1 MFGGNKNLT
10 VGLDIGSSTIKL
22 VELIQDSAGFRLLS
36 AGLVDNPVKEWE
48 EKNIPEAED
57 AIAEAIKDACKKFK
71 IKGKSAAIALGS
83 SDIIFDYLKFP
94 PLAEKELANAVK
106 LEAEQRISSDI
117 NEFNI
122 DYRRLGVKD
131 EKGQESILL
140 VAVPKDITSR
150 KVDITEKAGLEPLV
164 MDVEP
169 LALLNCIIALEDDS
183 RKANESIG
191 ILNIGSNVTNFGI
204 ISKDNFPTIRNMS
217 FGGDR
222 LNDFIMR
229 ETKISFKEAE
239 ELKKEPEKLKLKGI
253 DILQVVEKQSISLIN
268 GITSSIEYNYKRT
281 DETKKEEP
289 GENKSVS
296 YSRSKKIF
304 LTGGGSLLTGMD
316 SFLSKNL
323 GVEVVK
329 WNPLEKIN
337 IGGSIDDSLK
347 NNGCLFP
354 VAIGL
359 GMRKA

>member
-1 MFGGNKNLT
+1 MLGSNKNFM

-22 VELIQDSAGFRLLS
+22 VELIQNSAGLHLLS
-36 AGLVDNPVKEWE
+36 AGLVDNPVKEWK

-57 AIAEAIKDACKKFK
+57 AIAEAIKDAYKKFK

-94 PLAEKELANAVK
+94 PLAEKELASAVK

-122 DYRRLGVKD
+122 DYKRLGVKD

-140 VAVPKDITSR
+140 VAVPKDITSE
-150 KVDITEKAGLEPLV
+150 KVNIIEKAGLEPLI

-169 LALLNCIIALEDDS
+169 LALLNCIMALEDES
-183 RKANESIG
+183 RKENESIG
-191 ILNIGSNVTNFGI
+191 ILNIGSTVTNLGI

-222 LNDFIMR
+222 LSDFIMR
-229 ETKISFKEAE
+229 EAKVSFKEAE
-239 ELKKEPEKLKLKGI
+239 NLKKEPGKLKLKGI
-253 DILQVVEKQSISLIN
+253 DIIQVMEKQSISLIN
-268 GITSSIEYNYKRT
+268 EITSSIEYNYKRT
-281 DETKKEEP
+281 DVEKKETV
-289 GENKSVS
+289 GGNKAMS
-296 YSRSKKIF
+296 YSHVKKIF
-304 LTGGGSLLTGMD
+304 LAGGGSLLADID

-323 GVEVVK
+323 GVEVIK
-329 WNPLEKIN
+329 WNPFEKFSISD
-337 IGGSIDDSLK
+337 SIDDSLK
-347 NNGCLFP
+347 HNGCLFP